1 MTQIDKVGWYGLN
14 ELNIS
19 DKEPDR
25 RGSNGHSRMLTRK
38 NQRNILHVQYKC
50 SSMNEGTNKGQRGAK
65 PSNVPGHKCKARGKP
80 LCQPLNLRAQGVLRQ
95 PTGIAQGR
103 PLKPDQQGEHQ
114 MSKMIANQPHP
125 ELDTANHGQTSSSTH
140 KSITMYSDQCA
151 GPYQRLA
158 SKERNQPWSNT
169 DHMSPGVTW
178 HPKARR
184 PSPGIPQKAI

>member
-1 MTQIDKVGWYGLN
+1 MGGINCAPMTQIDKVGWYGLN

-38 NQRNILHVQYKC
+38 NQRYILHVQYKC

-80 LCQPLNLRAQGVLRQ
+80 LCQPLNLRAQGVHRQ

-140 KSITMYSDQCA
+140 KSITMYSD
-151 GPYQRLA
+151 
-158 SKERNQPWSNT
+158 
-169 DHMSPGVTW
+169 
-178 HPKARR
+178 
-184 PSPGIPQKAI
+184 